1 MMRRASIIFSLVL
14 LLGLAVF
21 LLNECHSRG
30 KINRDQGFLSISEIT
45 LERIWDNCIGCANYK
60 VTLSKDGPDPY
71 KDVSITYTETK
82 TESRSGG
89 LQTQSTVQRKGKLG
103 SFYFHR
109 LAILLESQGYFK
121 LKDHYGAGIIDTL
134 IVKTSVVRD
143 GSRRAVL
150 NNAQEGPI
158 ELWGIEM
165 AIDGAIARV
174 TWEPEDSKQL
184 QP

>member
-1 MMRRASIIFSLVL
+1 MRRKHIFGLVL
-14 LLGLAVF
+14 LPAFAVL
-21 LLNECHSRG
+21 LLNKCHRTG
-30 KINRDQGFLSISEIT
+30 KINEDQGFLRISEIT
-45 LERIWDNCIGCANYK
+45 LERIWDNCIGCANYQ

-82 TESRSGG
+82 TERSGG
-89 LQTQSTVQRKGKLG
+89 LQTQSTVQRKGKLE

-143 GSRRAVL
+143 GNRRAVL
-150 NNAQEGPI
+150 NNAHEGPI

>member
-1 MMRRASIIFSLVL
+1 MRRAIIFSLASLPVFAVL
-14 LLGLAVF
+14 TK
-21 LLNECHSRG
+21 CHRTG
-30 KINRDQGFLSISEIT
+30 KINEEQGFLGISEIT
-45 LERIWDNCIGCANYK
+45 LERIWESCIGCANYK
-60 VTLSKDGPDPY
+60 VTLSKDGTDPY

-82 TESRSGG
+82 TEARSGG
-89 LQTQSTVQRKGKLG
+89 LPTQSTVQRKGKLE

-143 GSRRAVL
+143 GRRWAVL

-165 AIDGAIARV
+165 AIDGAMARV
-174 TWEPEDSKQL
+174 TWEPEDAKQL

>member
-1 MMRRASIIFSLVL
+1 MRRASSIFSLVSL
-14 LLGLAVF
+14 PAFAVF
-21 LLNECHSRG
+21 LLTQCHRTG
-30 KINRDQGFLSISEIT
+30 KINEDQEFLRISEIT
-45 LERIWDNCIGCANYK
+45 LERIWDNCVTCANYR
-60 VTLSKDGPDPY
+60 VTLSKDESDPY
-71 KDVSITYTETK
+71 KDVSVTYMETK
-82 TESRSGG
+82 TASRSDG
-89 LQTQSTVQRKGKLG
+89 QHTQSTVQRKGKLE

-143 GSRRAVL
+143 GNRRAVL
-150 NNAQEGPI
+150 NNAHEGPI

-165 AIDGAIARV
+165 AIDGAMARV
-174 TWEPEDSKQL
+174 TWEPEHSKQL